1 MTSQPI
7 STSATQWLPVPMT
20 TSPVMNAC
28 AQPPRRIQR
37 PLRLSGA

>member
-20 TSPVMNAC
+20 TRPVMSAC
-28 AQPPRRIQR
+28 AQPPIRIQR
-37 PLRLSGA
+37 PRRFVGA